1 MDQILMEIFEMF
13 SGVCFV
19 GGIYGVG
26 KNTLCQQI
34 SQRLNVPFYSAG
46 DLISCVNGEQY
57 GSSKVVADKFLNQKI
72 LISEVNKK
80 LRCNKSLLLAGHFC
94 ILDGRNEVD
103 RLPGWVFDQ
112 LAITKII
119 LLEASAK
126 KIQTNLLKRD
136 MKEYPITLIEKLLKS
151 ERSMAQEVADELGC
165 ELLIQKLH
173 YDSSDDK
180 DCVRFLQE

>member
-1 MDQILMEIFEMF
+1 M
-13 SGVCFV
+13 
-19 GGIYGVG
+19 
-26 KNTLCQQI
+26 
-34 SQRLNVPFYSAG
+34 
-46 DLISCVNGEQY
+46 
-57 GSSKVVADKFLNQKI
+57 
-72 LISEVNKK
+72 ISEVNKK

-173 YDSSDDK
+173 YDSSDDE